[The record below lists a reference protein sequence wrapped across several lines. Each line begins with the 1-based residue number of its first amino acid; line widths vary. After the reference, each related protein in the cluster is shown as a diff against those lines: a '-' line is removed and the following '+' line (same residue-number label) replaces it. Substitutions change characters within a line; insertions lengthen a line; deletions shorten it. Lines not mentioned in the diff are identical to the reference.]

1 MEAKEMTTKPNDNK
15 PFYISALKRDN
26 ADLTKMN
33 QELMKKYTVKT
44 SDPVT
49 NDVIDRIF
57 KRHIQGMEKFKVTM
71 ADNPK
76 SIDEWIEESIEEK
89 IDDICYMVTL
99 KSRIDKAIKDLK
111 DKIKE
116 AGRINQLHQE
126 LCKDLKKRAEE
137 AEGEN
142 TIIKGIG
149 NNSPEIRTLQKENK
163 LLKTEQ
169 DILRDDLQLKDLEM
183 GKMMDK
189 INGKKGNIRS

>member
-1 MEAKEMTTKPNDNK
+1 MTDNDNSNI
-15 PFYISALKRDN
+15 YVMALKKDN
-26 ADLTKMN
+26 AELTKQN
-33 QELMKKYTVKT
+33 YELMKKKTVKAYDT
-44 SDPVT
+44 IT

-99 KSRIDKAIKDLK
+99 KSRIDKVIKDLK
-111 DKIKE
+111 DKL
-116 AGRINQLHQE
+116 RV
-126 LCKDLKKRAEE
+126 
-137 AEGEN
+137 AEGELS
-142 TIIKGIG
+142 IIKGIDY
-149 NNSPEIRTLQKENK
+149 NSPEMRVLQKENK

-169 DILRDDLQLKDLEM
+169 DILRDDLQIKDLEM

>member
-1 MEAKEMTTKPNDNK
+1 VGNRKMTDNDNSNI
-15 PFYISALKRDN
+15 YVMALKKDN
-26 ADLTKMN
+26 AELTKQN
-33 QELMKKYTVKT
+33 YELMKKQTVKA
-44 SDPVT
+44 SDPIT

-99 KSRIDKAIKDLK
+99 KSRIDKVIKDLK
-111 DKIKE
+111 DKL
-116 AGRINQLHQE
+116 RV
-126 LCKDLKKRAEE
+126 
-137 AEGEN
+137 AEGELS
-142 TIIKGIG
+142 IIKGIDY
-149 NNSPEIRTLQKENK
+149 NSPEMRVLQKENK

-169 DILRDDLQLKDLEM
+169 DILRDDLQIKDLEM

>member
-1 MEAKEMTTKPNDNK
+1 MTDNDNSNI
-15 PFYISALKRDN
+15 YVMALKKDN
-26 ADLTKMN
+26 AELTKQN
-33 QELMKKYTVKT
+33 YELMKKQTVKA
-44 SDPVT
+44 SDPIT

-99 KSRIDKAIKDLK
+99 KSRIDKVIKDLK
-111 DKIKE
+111 DKL
-116 AGRINQLHQE
+116 RV
-126 LCKDLKKRAEE
+126 
-137 AEGEN
+137 AEGELS
-142 TIIKGIG
+142 IIKGIDY
-149 NNSPEIRTLQKENK
+149 NSPEMRVLQKENK

-169 DILRDDLQLKDLEM
+169 DILRDDLQIKDLEM